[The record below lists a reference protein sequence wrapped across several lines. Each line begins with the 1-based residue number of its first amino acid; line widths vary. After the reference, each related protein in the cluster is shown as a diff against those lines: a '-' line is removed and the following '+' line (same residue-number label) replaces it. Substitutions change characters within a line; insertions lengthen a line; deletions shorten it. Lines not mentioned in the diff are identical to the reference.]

1 MNPSLLGFGTSSA
14 RIWNSRSEE
23 HTSELQSQSNLVC
36 RLLLEKK
43 TNMDHRPHPVG
54 VQSALPPPLP
64 SRLPR
69 SNSALTADT
78 RSHVAAHTL
87 VTAPHACTLGRVV
100 HYT

>member
-43 TNMDHRPHPVG
+43 TNLDQTV
-54 VQSALPPPLP
+54 
-64 SRLPR
+64 RLQPRQTLAPIQHVRTQMHDIDILAPR
-69 SNSALTADT
+69 SLRPSHSLSCFPRPIVRTAAQPD
-78 RSHVAAHTL
+78 L
-87 VTAPHACTLGRVV
+87 V
-100 HYT
+100 